1 EGEAIVLAAWELRH
15 GLFPKPDCSHF
26 VHAVYTQAGF
36 EYEYAASRAVFAGID
51 GFRRVTHPQS
61 GDVIVWQGHI
71 GIVIDPKEHSFY
83 SSVTAGFAIQTYQSR
98 YWIGRGMSRI
108 YRFVVNDVPDPPPML
123 ANFNLRR
130 SSSGQVLSHLAQS
143 VPAQPPMLM
152 ELETAQDLMQSGS
165 SESSA
170 LESARVRPA
179 QTQK

>member
-51 GFRRVTHPQS
+51 GFRRVTKPQS

-83 SSVTAGFAIQTYQSR
+83 SSVTAGFAIQSYQSR
-98 YWIGRGMSRI
+98 YWIGRGIPRC
-108 YRFVVNDVPDPPPML
+108 YWFVISAVRDPPPML
-123 ANFNLRR
+123 ANFTLRR
-130 SSSGQVLSHLAQS
+130 SFSGQFFSRLTNSS
-143 VPAQPPMLM
+143 PAPPMLM
-152 ELETAQDLMQSGS
+152 QLETAQILVQSDS
-165 SESSA
+165 VESSA
-170 LESARVRPA
+170 PESAQARTA
-179 QTQK
+179 QSHEQ